1 MTEIASAATPQ
12 LGSLFRW
19 SFDRA
24 AGARLNILQ
33 QPLPEQGRSQKN
45 HPVASREHLGYALSF
60 QIVSDGHSDHSS
72 TDAGDAQIPIAHGS
86 G

>member
-1 MTEIASAATPQ
+1 MIEIASAAMPQ

-33 QPLPEQGRSQKN
+33 PPLP
-45 HPVASREHLGYALSF
+45 SRAAAKKIIPWPAENTLATLYPSK
-60 QIVSDGHSDHSS
+60 SS
-72 TDAGDAQIPIAHGS
+72 LTVIPTTRQRTPATLKS
-86 G
+86 P